1 MQLRD
6 KTTLLKDQLRII
18 KKINTR
24 GSLNVIWFEI

>member
-1 MQLRD
+1 MIKLYTKGMQLRD

-24 GSLNVIWFEI
+24 GS